1 MAVVCSCS
9 RMLIYAH
16 FTEGKFL
23 HFIFTTLCPCLS
35 QLFLTLN
42 LLSGLTLCIV
52 FCYQYWNILSWDVRF
67 VMYLIYKQSL
77 HVSNYI
83 WHILKL

>member
-1 MAVVCSCS
+1 MAVVCSYN

-23 HFIFTTLCPCLS
+23 HFIFTTLCPCLHP
-35 QLFLTLN
+35 LFLTLN

-52 FCYQYWNILSWDVRF
+52 FCYQFWNVLSWDGGF
-67 VMYLIYKQSL
+67 VIYLIHIEYL
-77 HVSNYI
+77 HISNYI
-83 WHILKL
+83 